1 MDGKLNILLVGGGM
15 ISEEVILPTI
25 FQERRKG
32 KIDRVMVATRRPRT
46 ILHLREVFPQERFEG
61 YPDPKKLDPESSN
74 PDCYLEALGDLKKP
88 GVVIVA
94 TPDHLHTGVI
104 LRSIEQGFDCIVQK
118 PLCLKTADA
127 HAIIQKASEKA
138 AYVYT
143 DYHKRH
149 DKAIRAAKYRYMRG
163 ELGEMLHGHAWIE
176 ERREMPLEVFGRWC
190 EQSSPF
196 EYIGVHYV
204 DAYYFITGLKPVRV
218 IGFGQK
224 RFLPAKGKDAFDAV
238 QAVIEWEGG
247 SVLFVQ
253 TSWILPQ
260 SNPNLTNQG
269 LQLTGT
275 EGTYSANHADRNCN
289 FVTTKRGVET
299 YNPYFF
305 KPFPDWDKPE
315 SAEWAGY
322 GGDSLVQ
329 PIDDILR
336 ICARTR
342 GLPAARAKAVRL
354 RMLRSLRKVRPLPEQ
369 ALIGTAV
376 NEAVRLSIAQGSAP
390 VFFDD
395 SMVPR
400 MTAGKEESVEP

>member
-32 KIDRVMVATRRPRT
+32 KIDRVLVATRRPST
-46 ILHLREVFPQERFEG
+46 ILHLREVFPKERFEG
-61 YPDPKKLDPESSN
+61 YPDPRKSDPESSH
-74 PDCYLEALGDLKKP
+74 PDCYLEALDDLREP
-88 GVVIVA
+88 GVVVVA
-94 TPDHLHTGVI
+94 TPDHLHTDVV
-104 LRSIEQGFDCIVQK
+104 LRSIEHGFDCIVEK

-127 HAIIQKASEKA
+127 HAIIRKASEEA

-163 ELGEMLHGHAWIE
+163 DLGEMLHGHAWIE

-218 IGFGQK
+218 IAFGQK
-224 RFLPAKGKDAFDAV
+224 KFLPQKGKDAFDAV

-253 TSWILPQ
+253 TSWVLPD

-275 EGTYSANHADRNCN
+275 EGTYTADHANRNCN
-289 FVTTKRGVET
+289 FVTTRGGVET

-305 KPFPDWDKPE
+305 KPYPDWDDPQRV
-315 SAEWAGY
+315 EWAGY
-322 GGDSLVQ
+322 GADSIVQ

-336 ICARTR
+336 IHARTR
-342 GLPAARAKAVRL
+342 GLSSAQAKAVRR
-354 RMLRSLRKVRPLPEQ
+354 RMLRKLKKIRPLPEQ

-376 NEAVRLSIAQGSAP
+376 NEAVRLSIAKGSVP
-390 VFFDD
+390 VVFDE
-395 SMVPR
+395 SMRP
-400 MTAGKEESVEP
+400 KLS